1 MKKFVASINFNPK
14 KIDLQVPLP
23 GSLKE
28 IESRLNSAVV
38 YNLQKMQS
46 TVIQEVLDF
55 IGKSKCCSATA
66 DDYIDDEPQSRQ
78 SPPEEMA
85 DGVCSIPLQSQQQEY
100 RASANEDNLIE
111 SVIGI

>member
-1 MKKFVASINFNPK
+1 MEKFVASINFNPK
-14 KIDLQVPLP
+14 KNDLQVPLP

-55 IGKSKCCSATA
+55 IGKSNCCSAAA
-66 DDYIDDEPQSRQ
+66 DDCIDDEPQSRQ

-85 DGVCSIPLQSQQQEY
+85 DGVCSIPLQSQHQEY
-100 RASANEDNLIE
+100 RASENADNLFE